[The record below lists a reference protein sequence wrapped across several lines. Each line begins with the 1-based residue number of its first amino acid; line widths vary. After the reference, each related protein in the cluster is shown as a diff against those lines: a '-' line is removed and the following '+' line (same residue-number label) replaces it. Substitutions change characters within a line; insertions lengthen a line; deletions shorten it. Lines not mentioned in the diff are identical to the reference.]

1 MAGEKKMNEVVRKN
15 WFLLLISL
23 LVSIVI
29 WIYVSYV
36 VNPTYVKK
44 INDIPIVYNNLS
56 SDFESGKLRIIESN
70 CDSVSVEIKGD
81 RNDVASIKKDDI
93 VANVDMISVT
103 KSGNYSLQI
112 AVNFGEDGVSVL
124 QKTPQRCIIVVDDVV
139 VEEREI
145 TVRTEGNLSE
155 GFYINGDAQ
164 ITPSKVKITGPKS
177 YVNKVDRAEAVVD
190 ISDNDADIITNAQI
204 NLVDVTGKVLT
215 FGDKDS
221 DLPNVGIDISEAN
234 VHFAVTNKK
243 EIEIVP
249 DIKVKHGE
257 NAADVKW
264 TVLSDK
270 KLTIWGPANVVKN
283 IDKIYTEP
291 VDVSV
296 LSDGSELDLKVIIPE
311 GIETDYDMQRVKIR
325 FNITK

>member
-1 MAGEKKMNEVVRKN
+1 MAGEKKMNEIVRKN

-44 INDIPIVYNNLS
+44 ISGIPVVYNNLS

-70 CDSVSVEIKGD
+70 CETVSVEIKGD
-81 RNDVASIKKDDI
+81 RNDIAAIKKDDI

-112 AVNFGEDGVSVL
+112 VVNFDEDGASVL
-124 QKTPQRCIIVVDDVV
+124 QKTPQRCEIVVDDVV
-139 VEEREI
+139 VEEKEI
-145 TVRTEGNLSE
+145 SVRTEGNLSE
-155 GFYINGDAQ
+155 GFYINGEAE
-164 ITPSKVKITGPKS
+164 ITPAKVKITGPKR
-177 YVNKVDRAEAVVD
+177 YVSKVSKAEAIVD
-190 ISDNDADIITNAQI
+190 ISGKDADIITNAQI
-204 NLVDVTGKVLT
+204 ALVDVAGKRLT

-234 VHFAVTNKK
+234 VHYAVTNKK

-249 DIKVKHGE
+249 DIKVREGE
-257 NAADVKW
+257 SASDVKW
-264 TVLSDK
+264 TVLSEK
-270 KLTIWGPANVVKN
+270 KLTIWGPANIVKN

-291 VDVSV
+291 VYMSA
-296 LSDGSELDLKVIIPE
+296 LSNGRELDLRVVIPE
-311 GIETDYDMQRVKIR
+311 GIETDYNMQRVKIR
-325 FNITK
+325 FNIKK